1 MMEGSGL
8 ERVLESPVY
17 IRAWL
22 GGGGESPEESAVYC
36 PVLGADISAHAPV
49 RRTQQSAWRGWAD
62 TSHPAMK
69 GLSARQG
76 QWRPFYCHDLSYGSS
91 PPKQHTFCLRV
102 LACAILP
109 S

>member
-1 MMEGSGL
+1 MEGSGL

-49 RRTQQSAWRGWAD
+49 RRTQQSAWRGWAED
-62 TSHPAMK
+62 TGPLTRGPDGRSGFGQKGGGWKRPPAALGAVAV
-69 GLSARQG
+69 GLLG
-76 QWRPFYCHDLSYGSS
+76 G
-91 PPKQHTFCLRV
+91 
-102 LACAILP
+102 
-109 S
+109 